1 MQAYKSG
8 EGRKGTR
15 RSLHLLD
22 NQFEVASRDE
32 SNAMRTMGQG
42 WMVVET
48 IAYEGVGDPVLPRG
62 KVEATFNEVKVAIKS
77 EVRLINDHP

>member
-1 MQAYKSG
+1 MAARLWLCQPQHTL
-8 EGRKGTR
+8 EMR
-15 RSLHLLD
+15 
-22 NQFEVASRDE
+22 
-32 SNAMRTMGQG
+32 AMRTMGQG

-77 EVRLINDHP
+77 EVRLINDIDHPRWFTR